1 MLRRL
6 NSKRLTFF
14 LLIAVLSSFL
24 NAQERTPSTPR
35 GIPSTYVGE
44 ETPDRLSVGESAQI
58 LSLQIFMILWITFLG
73 GAVGSFLNVVAYRLP
88 LGISLLYPPSRCP
101 GCETPIELRDNLPVI
116 GWVLLKGRCRNCRIS
131 IPLRYPLIEAAAAL
145 IFLLV
150 SYLELLSGGAT
161 LPVRPP
167 NHYTGFVWIIWFTK
181 WDLISIYLYHICLLS
196 YLLTTAILIYDG
208 NPPPQKTLDP
218 LHRCRNPGANPLAP
232 DPSAPLVRLDPAIT
246 SGDTGRFSMVV
257 RRSESALGRLHGVDT
272 RKISGPVH
280 RQPLGGSSSTI
291 RHPPL
296 SRNVRNLSRL
306 AGGRFNRHSD
316 SVPCRNLVRRSIRS
330 LLP

>member
-1 MLRRL
+1 
-6 NSKRLTFF
+6 
-14 LLIAVLSSFL
+14 
-24 NAQERTPSTPR
+24 
-35 GIPSTYVGE
+35 
-44 ETPDRLSVGESAQI
+44 
-58 LSLQIFMILWITFLG
+58 MILWITFLG

-181 WDLISIYLYHICLLS
+181 WDLISIYLYHISLLS

-208 NPPPQKTLDP
+208 NPPPRKLWIP
-218 LHRCRNPGANPLAP
+218 FIAVGILAP
-232 DPSAPLVRLDPAIT
+232 ILWPQIHPLPWSVSILQSLQGIPADSRWWWGAMSPLLGGLTGWILGKSLAPFIFNTTEDR
-246 SGDTGRFSMVV
+246 V
-257 RRSESALGRLHGVDT
+257 RRSG
-272 RKISGPVH
+272 I
-280 RQPLGGSSSTI
+280 
-291 RHPPL
+291 PL
-296 SRNVRNLSRL
+296 SLGMSGIYLGWQAVVSIAILTLSLVGILYVARFAHSFHRHIRASAIL
-306 AGGRFNRHSD
+306 AATLILLLTWRWWPIP
-316 SVPCRNLVRRSIRS
+316 PC
-330 LLP
+330 